1 MNKILLLLLISLA
14 LSKDLIIVGDER
26 IKEIAYVLFEAEDS
40 SYTVG
45 MTDYDSP
52 FTEGDNPAFYEDYNI
67 RYITAAEIEH
77 LINNNEITSYLH
89 YHLRNA
95 KPGTNVLLNLGFDN
109 PDLLDK
115 IIIFYGKLA
124 DKYLKLN
131 FYYVPIIGVDQS
143 KSTLSNEKFKEF
155 NKLLD
160 IRITNLE
167 FPNLKSKN
175 ILYEDD
181 PTKVAING
189 EPVDIFKYST
199 DGTGFFRNG
208 LTRIFNA
215 MVEGLEFESEEPES

>member
-14 LSKDLIIVGDER
+14 ISKDLIIVGDAR
-26 IKEIAYVLFEAEDS
+26 IKEMAYVLFEAEDEY
-40 SYTVG
+40 YTVNY
-45 MTDYDSP
+45 MNYYSP
-52 FTEGDNPAFYEDYNI
+52 FTKGDKPTIYEDYNI
-67 RYITAAEIEH
+67 RYITADRIDH
-77 LINNNEITSYLH
+77 LLNNQQITNYLH
-89 YHLRNA
+89 NHLRNA

-124 DKYLKLN
+124 DKYLNLN
-131 FYYVPIIGVDQS
+131 FYYLPIIGVDES
-143 KSTLSNEKFKEF
+143 KSSLSNENFKEF

-160 IRITNLE
+160 IRIKNLE
-167 FPNLKSKN
+167 FPNLKYKN

-189 EPVDIFKYST
+189 EPVDIFKFST
-199 DGTGFFRNG
+199 DGTGFYRNG

-215 MVEGLEFESEEPES
+215 MVEGLEFESDEPES

>member
-1 MNKILLLLLISLA
+1 MNKILLLLLISLSI
-14 LSKDLIIVGDER
+14 SKDLIIVGDER
-26 IKEIAYVLFEAEDS
+26 IKEIAYVLFDAEDS
-40 SYTVG
+40 YYT
-45 MTDYDSP
+45 YNYANYNCP
-52 FTEGDNPAFYEDYNI
+52 FTKGDDPTVYEDYNI
-67 RYITAAEIEH
+67 RYITAEKIEH
-77 LINNNEITSYLH
+77 LLNNQVITNYLH
-89 YHLRNA
+89 NHLRNA

-167 FPNLKSKN
+167 FPNLKFKN

-181 PTKVAING
+181 PTKVVING
-189 EPVDIFKYST
+189 EPVDILKYST